1 MIKLYFLPYACCTSV
16 HIILKEIQVEFELI
30 YVGKNADEQTKSKFA
45 MLSPLK
51 SVPVLELE
59 DGTIITQCIA
69 ILEYLADQYPQYNLL
84 GKIGSKERLDT
95 IKWLSFIASDLHK
108 SFSPLFKLEQISLG
122 NAATQQNV
130 RTWAHTNINK
140 YFMIL
145 NNHLTDKS
153 YLAAERFSIA
163 DAYLFVVYQWTKY
176 TNVSTQNYPNLSN
189 YIERIAR
196 RNSIKSALQHEA
208 QYL

>member
-1 MIKLYFLPYACCTSV
+1 M
-16 HIILKEIQVEFELI
+16 QM
-30 YVGKNADEQTKSKFA
+30 SKQN
-45 MLSPLK
+45 L
-51 SVPVLELE
+51 
-59 DGTIITQCIA
+59 
-69 ILEYLADQYPQYNLL
+69 NLL
-84 GKIGSKERLDT
+84 
-95 IKWLSFIASDLHK
+95 
-108 SFSPLFKLEQISLG
+108 SLG

-130 RTWAHTNINK
+130 RTWAHTSINK

-145 NNHLTDKS
+145 NNHLADKS

-189 YIERIAR
+189 YIERITR
-196 RNSIKSALQHEA
+196 RNSIKSVLHHEA